1 MRYIEVKNLN
11 CKLYGPKY
19 HCRIKPVKID
29 NYIDTVYVF
38 LLKFKHLSKTTLCF
52 PSHHPYSIL

>member
-1 MRYIEVKNLN
+1 MLFVSKIIKKFNMRYIEVKNLN

-29 NYIDTVYVF
+29 KYIDTV
-38 LLKFKHLSKTTLCF
+38 
-52 PSHHPYSIL
+52 